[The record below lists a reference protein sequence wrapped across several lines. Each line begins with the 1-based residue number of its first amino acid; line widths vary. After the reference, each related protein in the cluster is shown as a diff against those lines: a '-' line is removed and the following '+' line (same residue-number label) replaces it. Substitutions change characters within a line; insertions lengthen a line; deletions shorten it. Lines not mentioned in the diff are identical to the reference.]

1 MHPSFHL
8 RLWES
13 DLPAKIRG
21 MTNPNFTRPGAVDLS
36 ALAAQSSTGTA
47 GGGSYVTDVTEA
59 GFQELVGRSM
69 QHPVIVEFHS
79 PRDANGKA
87 VSSDLAEL
95 VNAAEG
101 RFLLARVNVD
111 AEPRL
116 AQALG
121 VTAVPMVVAV
131 IGGQVAPLFQGTRDR
146 ADISAVLDQVAQLA
160 VANGMTARTQPTG
173 EAAPAGGPSEPAAD
187 PRFEKADAALAAG
200 DFEKAVAEFD
210 ALLAATP
217 GDPEAT
223 AGRAQAALLARSAT
237 IDAAAVVKTAAA
249 RPGDVA
255 AQLDAADLEVVQGQY
270 AAAFDRLLGL
280 VAEAGP
286 EEREAIRVRLLELFE
301 VAGRTSP
308 EVLQARRRLTTVL
321 F

>member
-1 MHPSFHL
+1 
-8 RLWES
+8 
-13 DLPAKIRG
+13 

-160 VANGMTARTQPTG
+160 VANGMTARAQPTG